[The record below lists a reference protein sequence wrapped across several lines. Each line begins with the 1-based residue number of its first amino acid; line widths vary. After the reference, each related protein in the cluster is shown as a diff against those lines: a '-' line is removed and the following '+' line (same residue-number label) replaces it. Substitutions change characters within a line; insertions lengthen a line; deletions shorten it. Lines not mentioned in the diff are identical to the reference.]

1 MTLNKYQY
9 TPQRA
14 WGLAFLYLSLLVFF
28 SSIARV
34 PQQILFQ
41 AQQENL
47 LIDNNLSYWL
57 FFIIC
62 VCVTAYVYGIYWC
75 HNTLIF
81 GRRLHLFWQ
90 TVFGATWGI
99 ATGLWMITLTNIAS
113 NITNGDAIRTYLLA
127 FFAISLWQ
135 ALAQSH
141 FWGVYIAPE
150 HDTVLTN
157 KQKVWRAHVPHLCTS
172 LLFLILFNSEI
183 MFIALQMLALIL
195 TSIGLRMPV
204 WWDTTAQQPPS
215 TRKGLFGLPR
225 TAGARTIE

>member
-1 MTLNKYQY
+1 MKRSLILILVVFTPVLFDIILNAQNNDKI
-9 TPQRA
+9 
-14 WGLAFLYLSLLVFF
+14 WFDGF
-28 SSIARV
+28 SRSYFARDAV
-34 PQQILFQ
+34 
-41 AQQENL
+41 
-47 LIDNNLSYWL
+47 D
-57 FFIIC
+57 
-62 VCVTAYVYGIYWC
+62 
-75 HNTLIF
+75 
-81 GRRLHLFWQ
+81 R
-90 TVFGATWGI
+90 
-99 ATGLWMITLTNIAS
+99 TLTDDTLSAS
-113 NITNGDAIRTYLLA
+113 NISNGGAIRTYFLS

-172 LLFLILFNSEI
+172 LLFLIIFNSKI
-183 MFIALQMLALIL
+183 MFIALQMFALIL